1 MLIENNIYTLFFTIR
16 YFFIS
21 LFFIILGSCTSV
33 PPININ
39 IDEVGVTHLDVS
51 EDKFENSGIIQASI
65 DKLKSNIQDNSDEKL
80 VADIMLMLQARLAHS
95 QKNFDEAIDLWSQ
108 ALDKSSGR
116 LSYKAFYG
124 LVLSVH
130 LSNKEMDLDGLSK
143 KILEISEEKKLS
155 FLKENKIDEL
165 EKLKTYI
172 SSDELFKGIHLTQ
185 KDNQE
190 VSYGGDTVVE
200 SESQETFVLD
210 TEKDPYL
217 KDGAELY
224 CQQKIKKRESYWKEQ
239 EGKLDGFY
247 KIYWKGIKSEC
258 DKKTDEA
265 IKAFSYLLT
274 KYVDDKSTHVST
286 KLALNSGLH
295 LVNLYKLKGNRL
307 LMSYTWSAIVK
318 IYEMGAKAEELG
330 LEPVN
335 FELQRIDHYLWT
347 ARYLAIAHDYAG
359 ATKTVNKSLEL
370 IKNLKK
376 LKLTKKDNKQANV
389 FEAESYSVLASR
401 ILIEEKKYKE
411 ALSNVAAIRKIS
423 DLPTSW
429 KERVDWNEALYTY
442 LDGDYKGALSMIEK
456 LLANP
461 NYRSNEVRYLY
472 WMYKV
477 YTELEN
483 TDEASFY
490 FNQLIDK
497 YPFSFYSVYSVVDK
511 KNSHL
516 SEYFTYNNSLKSY
529 YLDSSEYSL
538 ILDGKAKTLLRRHEL
553 VLLSTLGEYYDSTSG
568 DFYSYFKKK
577 YKLTSKSFE
586 DYLFVAKLL
595 MASGDYIHSI
605 SLITELVK
613 FDKNFWKH
621 HPEYIF
627 VYYPRPYMET
637 YTKEAARRGF
647 NVSVPLAIS
656 RQESS
661 FRTQV
666 KSSAGAIG
674 VMQMMP
680 ETGIKMYKKLYDKS
694 VDDKTMEQM
703 LKTEK
708 INIELGTYYLYN
720 LSKRYHNNL
729 PAVFGGYNAGEY
741 MIDAWLDYRYN
752 KDVVTWIESL
762 PFNETKEYIKNVWRN
777 MMIYESIFAVQKLE
791 PTIFDV
797 EEF

>member
-1 MLIENNIYTLFFTIR
+1 MLIRNHIYTR
-16 YFFIS
+16 
-21 LFFIILGSCTSV
+21 FFIIRYSFISVFFLVLGSCTSV
-33 PPININ
+33 PPINIS
-39 IDEVGVTHLDVS
+39 IDEVDVKHSDVS
-51 EDKFENSGIIQASI
+51 EDKFEDPSVIQASI
-65 DKLKSNIQDNSDEKL
+65 DKLKSNIKDNSDEKL
-80 VADIMLMLQARLAHS
+80 VADVMLMLQARLAHS
-95 QKNFDEAIDLWSQ
+95 KKNFDEAIDLWSQ

-116 LSYKAFYG
+116 LTYKAFYG

-130 LSNKEMDLDGLSK
+130 ASNKNMDLEELSK
-143 KILEISEEKKLS
+143 KILDLSEEKKLS
-155 FLKENKIDEL
+155 FLKDNKIDEL
-165 EKLKTYI
+165 EKLELYI
-172 SSDELFKGIHLTQ
+172 SSDDLFREMNLAQ
-185 KDNQE
+185 KDNQGVSSSEDTNGE
-190 VSYGGDTVVE
+190 VD
-200 SESQETFVLD
+200 SQELSILD
-210 TEKDPYL
+210 FEKDPYL
-217 KDGAELY
+217 KEGTKLY
-224 CQQKIKKRESYWKEQ
+224 CQQKIKKGESYWKGQ
-239 EGKLDGFY
+239 EEKLDSFY

-265 IKAFSYLLT
+265 IKAFSYLVT

-318 IYEMGAKAEELG
+318 IYEMGARAEDLG

-347 ARYLAIAHDYAG
+347 ARYLAIAHDYSG
-359 ATKTVNKSLEL
+359 AIKTVNKSLEL

-376 LKLTKKDNKQANV
+376 LKLAKKDSKQTNV
-389 FEAESYSVLASR
+389 FEAEAYSVLASR

-411 ALSNVAAIRKIS
+411 ALSNVAAIRKIP

-442 LDGDYKGALSMIEK
+442 LDGDYKGALSMVEK

-472 WMYKV
+472 WMYKINSV
-477 YTELEN
+477 LEN

-497 YPFSFYSVYSVVDK
+497 YPFSFYAVYSATDK

-568 DFYSYFKKK
+568 DFYSYFKRK
-577 YKLTSKSFE
+577 YRLSSKSYE

-595 MASGDYIHSI
+595 VASGDYIHSI

-627 VYYPRPYMET
+627 VYYPRPYMDT
-637 YTKEAARRGF
+637 YTKEATKRGF

-680 ETGIKMYKKLYDKS
+680 ETGIKMYKKLYDKV
-694 VDDKTMEQM
+694 VDDGSMEQI
-703 LKTEK
+703 LKDEK
-708 INIELGTYYLYN
+708 YNIELGTYYLYN

-752 KDVVTWIESL
+752 KDVVTWIETL